1 MIARF
6 WNQPSRAYRD
16 FQLVYGGLGLHFF
29 FPALGYLLSP
39 ETAMASFT
47 KLGTLLG
54 AGAYPFTEQSMLWRV
69 LAGTNVLTLAFLCF
83 FIQADVRRHW
93 PALYPLVFMKG
104 TTAAGFFIAFV
115 TTRYPAFLAAAF
127 WDGLN
132 CGFFVHFARGARD
145 AAVADEG
152 ALVPRPLGA
161 RVS

>member
-1 MIARF
+1 MLSRF

-16 FQLVYGGLGLHFF
+16 FQLVYGALGLHFF

-39 ETAMASFT
+39 ETAMDSFT
-47 KLGTLLG
+47 RLGALLG
-54 AGAYPFTEQSMLWRV
+54 AGTYPFSEQSMVWRV

-104 TTAAGFFIAFV
+104 TTSASFFLAYV
-115 TTRYPAFLAAAF
+115 LSTRYPAFLLVAF

-132 CGFFVHFARGARD
+132 CLFFIHFARNAR
-145 AAVADEG
+145 AAALAGEEG
-152 ALVPRPLGA
+152 LVPRPLGA
-161 RVS
+161 